1 MFPQNIMTYII
12 LSNNLI
18 PMSLIVTM
26 EICRLF
32 IGSLISSDV
41 DVYYEVN
48 DTPSVAKTSSLV
60 EELGQIDYIFSDK
73 TGTLTC
79 NMMDFRN
86 LTIGGIAY
94 AETVPDN
101 KKTYTDDKGK
111 SQGWHS
117 FKQLKEHERHS
128 DTSSAI
134 KDFLQLLAVCHTVI
148 PERTEEDPDTII
160 YQASSPD
167 EAALVK
173 GAQLLGYV
181 FSVRKPRSVMYVLNG
196 VEYEWEVLQINEFN
210 STRKRMSAIVR
221 SPEGKIKLYIKGAD
235 NVIFDRLSKTGNPY
249 LEPTQVLLEEYATEG
264 LRTLCIAMRDISEEE
279 YYEWSKVYE
288 KAATTINNRGDELMK
303 AAELIEKD
311 LFLLG
316 ATAIEDKLQDE
327 VPDTIATLAVAGI
340 KIWILTG
347 DRQETAINIGY
358 SCKLISEEMSLIIC
372 NEATHFETKEFL
384 EAKLELVKGATT
396 VEADSFVDRYMN
408 GIPYANLLTPK
419 HKKIQKNAM
428 SDLQNIA
435 LVIDGKS
442 LEYALEDDIKMTFLE
457 LAVLCRAVI
466 CCRVSPLQ
474 KALVVKL
481 VRKNVEGAVTLAIG
495 DGANDVS
502 MIQAAHVGIGISND
516 F

>member
-1 MFPQNIMTYII
+1 MRLRGKEIPLNPDQILLRGAMLRNTRWVYGLVIFTGHESKLMKNATATPAKRTQLDVQVNQHIIYLFIVLVSSSIICALGALNRDLEKPFERDILFLDPKHAWIMFPQNIMTYII

-181 FSVRKPRSVMYVLNG
+181 FSVRKPRSVMYVLN
-196 VEYEWEVLQINEFN
+196 
-210 STRKRMSAIVR
+210 
-221 SPEGKIKLYIKGAD
+221 
-235 NVIFDRLSKTGNPY
+235 
-249 LEPTQVLLEEYATEG
+249 
-264 LRTLCIAMRDISEEE
+264 
-279 YYEWSKVYE
+279 
-288 KAATTINNRGDELMK
+288 
-303 AAELIEKD
+303 
-311 LFLLG
+311 
-316 ATAIEDKLQDE
+316 
-327 VPDTIATLAVAGI
+327 
-340 KIWILTG
+340 
-347 DRQETAINIGY
+347 
-358 SCKLISEEMSLIIC
+358 
-372 NEATHFETKEFL
+372 
-384 EAKLELVKGATT
+384 
-396 VEADSFVDRYMN
+396 
-408 GIPYANLLTPK
+408 
-419 HKKIQKNAM
+419 
-428 SDLQNIA
+428 
-435 LVIDGKS
+435 
-442 LEYALEDDIKMTFLE
+442 
-457 LAVLCRAVI
+457 
-466 CCRVSPLQ
+466 
-474 KALVVKL
+474 
-481 VRKNVEGAVTLAIG
+481 
-495 DGANDVS
+495 
-502 MIQAAHVGIGISND
+502 
-516 F
+516 